1 MLRTINAEPTLWD
14 AILPECCLGLPPG
27 LADVDELLDDAR
39 FFVPFVGVF
48 APRQGRPSI
57 PMETYLRMMFLRFR
71 YKLGFETLCREVSDS
86 IAWRRFCR
94 IPLDA
99 PVPHPTTLLKI
110 TARCGPAV
118 VEALNEGLLAK
129 AAEAKLVRLDAV
141 RVDTTVV
148 EANVAY
154 PTDSG
159 LLAKGVAR
167 MAVLA
172 ARLKAAGLAKRTR
185 FRDRTRSVRRRA
197 HRVAAWLRR
206 RNDDAR
212 AEVLAI
218 TGELAAIA
226 DATVGEARAVAANA
240 RRGLARRGLPAA
252 SRLAAMIT
260 ALEVTAAAV
269 EQIAAQ
275 TRARLAGQI
284 PDGSTRVVSLH
295 DLDARPIAKGRLG
308 RPVGIRLQSTG
319 GRQRRWCGHR
329 PCSSQRQPARRPDA
343 RPCRRT
349 NQSPLRSSPPC
360 GHRGPGLR
368 RSPHRRRTRGSGRD
382 QDSDPTARKARLG
395 PDQTAANSKFRPS
408 RQMADRVRSPH
419 LLPKAGLRM
428 EAQPLRH
435 PRRHPNLVRVG
446 SSRPQL
452 DQDRRPQL
460 PRRHHSDGPATHIA
474 TTTTPEHP
482 RHRPTHPDASIPN
495 RCMTPRPTP
504 PPDTP
509 PTVPNGPNGRREK
522 PRRPGDNPT
531 QPHTHHSSHTRP
543 PTTATISGASS

>member
-308 RPVGIRLQSTG
+308 RPVEFGYKAQVADNADGVVIDHVVVKGNPPDAPMLVPAVARIKARFGRAPRAVTADRGYGEARIDAELADLGVTKTAIPRRGKPGSARTKLQRTRSFVRLVKWRTG
-319 GRQRRWCGHR
+319 SEARISCLKRDYGWRRSLFDTLAGTQTWCGWGVLAHN
-329 PCSSQRQPARRPDA
+329 SI
-343 RPCRRT
+343 
-349 NQSPLRSSPPC
+349 
-360 GHRGPGLR
+360 
-368 RSPHRRRTRGSGRD
+368 
-382 QDSDPTARKARLG
+382 KI
-395 PDQTAANSKFRPS
+395 AALNSL
-408 RQMADRVRSPH
+408 AD
-419 LLPKAGLRM
+419 
-428 EAQPLRH
+428 
-435 PRRHPNLVRVG
+435 
-446 SSRPQL
+446 
-452 DQDRRPQL
+452 
-460 PRRHHSDGPATHIA
+460 
-474 TTTTPEHP
+474 
-482 RHRPTHPDASIPN
+482 
-495 RCMTPRPTP
+495 
-504 PPDTP
+504 
-509 PTVPNGPNGRREK
+509 
-522 PRRPGDNPT
+522 
-531 QPHTHHSSHTRP
+531 
-543 PTTATISGASS
+543 TTATAPPPTSRPRQPRSIPGTDPPTPMRASRTAA